1 MLRRNVPIAG
11 GAAVAPKI
19 CSLKPFQSASRW
31 ISVAPDTLR
40 SKFARRRRPFQRTG
54 AIEEDTALMA
64 QTFTLNVNGK
74 DHKVEADPDM
84 PLLYALRNDIGLNNP
99 HFGCGLAQCGACTVH
114 LDGQAIRSCVTPVS
128 SVGTG
133 KVVTLAGLGT
143 PEKPHP
149 LQTAYVE
156 EQVPQCGYCIN
167 GWIMTAAAFLR
178 DKKKPTDA
186 EIKTSLEGVKCR
198 CGTHLGII
206 RAVKRASE
214 MMG

>member
-1 MLRRNVPIAG
+1 MLRPNVPNAPGAG
-11 GAAVAPKI
+11 AAPKI
-19 CSLKPFQSASRW
+19 CSLQPFQSAGRW
-31 ISVAPDTLR
+31 TSVRTDTLVR
-40 SKFARRRRPFQRTG
+40 IRASAPGLQRTG

-114 LDGQAIRSCVTPVS
+114 IDGQAIRSCVTPVS
-128 SVGTG
+128 SVGDG

-186 EIKTSLEGVKCR
+186 EIKTALEGLKCR